1 MAFLQQLKHFSRTIL
16 LAGICSFS
24 TLVIKPRRSFALEPL
39 PIIKILDENIEK
51 FQFDIE
57 VSHGKVG
64 QAIINFRNRTPEEQ
78 LVYDQKKLELNYGNE
93 KGRYNLLRMLEP
105 QKRFDEEGR
114 INHAVENLGG
124 TKTNYYIKEVLPEDS
139 ILRKD
144 HYVGRG
150 TERKLVKGV
159 TFRIRQ
165 PYFQQFDDKLTEE
178 NKRLVEENKQLVFE
192 NQQLAKKQTNN
203 KYK

>member
-1 MAFLQQLKHFSRTIL
+1 MGFFQQLKQFSKVIL
-16 LAGICSFS
+16 LTGICSFS
-24 TLVIKPRRSFALEPL
+24 TLVIRPRRSFALEPL

-78 LVYDQKKLELNYGNE
+78 LVYDKQKLELNYGNE
-93 KGRYNLLRMLEP
+93 KGRYNLLRILEP
-105 QKRFDEEGR
+105 HKRFDEEGR

-124 TKTNYYIKEVLPEDS
+124 TKTSYYVKEILPDDS

-144 HYVGRG
+144 HYVGKG

-159 TFRIRQ
+159 KFRIRP
-165 PYFQQFDDKLTEE
+165 PYFQQVDDKLKEE
-178 NKRLVEENKQLVFE
+178 NKRLVEDKKQLIFE
-192 NQQLAKKQTNN
+192 NEQLKKQI
-203 KYK
+203 K